1 MKVTIVA
8 AVAQNGIIGI
18 NNRLPWHLPE
28 DLAFFKQTTLG
39 CPVLMGRKTYESIN
53 RPLPGRLNVVL
64 SSDPSWQPAPA
75 KDGTPR
81 SLIAYPAELPGGS
94 TTQIASATN
103 LPNALSWLNGFDQ
116 VFLIGGSKLYRQALD
131 QNLVDE
137 MILTEIHHDFEGD
150 ASFPDWDDMRFIEV
164 GRTVNPASA
173 ERTWGFD
180 FVKYARVNVA
190 TNTAI

>member
-8 AVAQNGIIGI
+8 AVAKNGIIGI
-18 NNRLPWHLPE
+18 ENRLPWHLPE

-39 CPVLMGRKTYESIN
+39 SPVLMGRKTYESIN

-64 SSDPSWQPAPA
+64 SSDPNWRPAPA

-81 SLIAYPAELPGGS
+81 PVIAHPAALPDGNS
-94 TTQIASATN
+94 TQIATATS
-103 LPNALSWLNGFDQ
+103 LPDALAWLDGFQQ
-116 VFLIGGSKLYRQALD
+116 VFLIGGSNLYQQALD

-137 MILTEIHHDFEGD
+137 LILTEIHHDFEGD
-150 ASFPDWDDMRFIEV
+150 ARFPDWDPVRFHEV
-164 GRTVNPASA
+164 SRTVNPATG

-180 FVKYARVNVA
+180 FVKYARVNAA